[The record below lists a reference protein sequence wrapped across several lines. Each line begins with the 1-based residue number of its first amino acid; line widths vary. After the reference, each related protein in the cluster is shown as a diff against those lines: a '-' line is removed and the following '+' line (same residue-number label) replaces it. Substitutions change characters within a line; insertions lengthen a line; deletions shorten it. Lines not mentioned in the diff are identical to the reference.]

1 MTQNDAARPRPDPVD
16 LARRVSQI
24 ASIPP
29 SSAAA
34 SEAIAAG
41 PDAVLI
47 ASCKAA
53 VAVAERK
60 RTLFDGPGRID
71 DDAARDA
78 LLAPLD
84 AEERPLLEAAA
95 RAVPVTWAGHVARAA
110 TFLLW
115 DAGAVHN
122 EAQLGS
128 AGDRLLAAIVSD
140 LATS

>member
-1 MTQNDAARPRPDPVD
+1 MTENAAGRLRPDPAD
-16 LARRVSQI
+16 LARRVSRI
-24 ASIPP
+24 ASILP
-29 SSAAA
+29 SAAPA
-34 SEAIAAG
+34 SDGLATD
-41 PDAVLI
+41 PDAELI

-78 LLAPLD
+78 ALAPLD
-84 AEERPLLEAAA
+84 AEERPHLEAAA
-95 RAVPVTWAGHVARAA
+95 HAVPMTWAGHAIRAN

-115 DAGAVHN
+115 DAGALHN
-122 EAQLGS
+122 GARHGS

-140 LATS
+140 LAAS